1 MLKFF
6 VKSEQIYEN
15 KIIIVGKDI
24 NHIKNVLRSQ
34 IGEKIIVGD
43 EETGESYICQIEVIE
58 KEFLQATIIEKLK
71 EQREPHT
78 YIHIFQGLPKADK
91 MEQIIKKGTEIGVSE
106 FTPIRLERC
115 VVKLNDKDSRNKV
128 ERWQKVAEA
137 AAKQCKRDKIPK
149 VNSVYNLK
157 NIYEILKEYDIVLL
171 AYEEEKKHQLKE
183 ELKKIKKENLK
194 IAIIIGPEGGITENE
209 VKELEQYGTIPVTL
223 GKRIL
228 RTETAPIVIATI
240 ILYELGDFN

>member
-1 MLKFF
+1 MPKFF
-6 VKSEQIYEN
+6 ISQSQIA
-15 KIIIVGKDI
+15 GKNAYIEGQDV
-24 NHIKNVLRSQ
+24 NHIKKVLRYKTGDK
-34 IGEKIIVGD
+34 IEICNKDTEENFLGEIQEIQENIIKCSNL
-43 EETGESYICQIEVIE
+43 TKIE
-58 KEFLQATIIEKLK
+58 KKAESNIKIT
-71 EQREPHT
+71 
-78 YIHIFQGLPKADK
+78 IFQGLPKADK
-91 MEQIIKKGTEIGVSE
+91 MEQIIQKGTEIGVSE

-137 AAKQCKRDKIPK
+137 AAKQCKRDKLPK

-157 NIYEILKEYDIVLL
+157 NVYEILKEYDIVLL

-183 ELKKIKKENLK
+183 ELQKIKKENLK